1 MNPQP
6 HWKKI
11 TIDQKV
17 TIPTADGTGVAQ
29 TLTVP
34 VEAWQDPD
42 DGEIYLDATAVK
54 KLDDVRARHMG
65 LMLPED
71 ILELRRYL
79 GLTQSQISRL
89 LQIGEKTWTRWETGR
104 SRPTHG
110 YNLILNALADGRI
123 DQNYLES
130 LARPH
135 RLHRVF
141 GLRSARTEPYRY
153 EFTEAA
159 SCTLPQAAAA

>member
-11 TIDQKV
+11 TIDQTI
-17 TIPTADGTGVAQ
+17 TIPRADGTGVAR

-34 VEAWQDPD
+34 VEAWQDPG
-42 DGEIYLDATAVK
+42 DGEIYLDGAALK

-79 GLTQSQISRL
+79 GLTQAQISRL

-104 SRPTHG
+104 SRPTLG

-141 GLRSARTEPYRY
+141 ALRPARTAPYRY
-153 EFTEAA
+153 EFTETPVH
-159 SCTLPQAAAA
+159 SDPQLAAA